1 MRAIL
6 LPNGNLLIPAEPGQG
21 NDGTGVKDIGA
32 DHPDYR
38 LWLASAEPGEDH
50 WPGMA
55 RPRRRF
61 LRALDRTLER
71 MATDLYGPQRQEG
84 PPPSLAA
91 KLAVFV
97 LLAILLALGLAA
109 TR

>member
-6 LPNGNLLIPAEPGQG
+6 LPNGNLLIPAEPGQADEG
-21 NDGTGVKDIGA
+21 VGVKEIGA
-32 DHPDYR
+32 DHSEYR
-38 LWLASAEPGEDH
+38 LWLASAEPGED
-50 WPGMA
+50 
-55 RPRRRF
+55 PRLGKGDPRQQF

-71 MATDLYGPQRQEG
+71 RATDLYGPLGQEG

-97 LLAILLALGLAA
+97 LLAVLLALGLA
-109 TR
+109 TVW